1 MYTLIISLQKNSKKL
16 LISHSHYKSKEC
28 WWEHSCH
35 YLFKSIACTC
45 DDRNVSD
52 YLVGLVFT
60 LWWYRWVVTNLLHI
74 RLLLLRILRTRK
86 SSILHLLI
94 KDLDI
99 IIIIIIL
106 PDTDFIHGW
115 LEIYSNVYIKRT
127 EVFYD
132 LFIDISWTIAFS

>member
-16 LISHSHYKSKEC
+16 LISHSHYKSKER

-45 DDRNVSD
+45 HDRNVSD

-60 LWWYRWVVTNLLHI
+60 LWYYRWVLTNLLHI
-74 RLLLLRILRTRK
+74 RLLLLWILRTRN
-86 SSILHLLI
+86 SSILHLPI
-94 KDLDI
+94 KDID
-99 IIIIIIL
+99 IIIIL
-106 PDTDFIHGW
+106 PDKDFIHGW

-127 EVFYD
+127 EVFYE
-132 LFIDISWTIAFS
+132 LFIHILWTIASS